1 MKICTSRGYFLSY
14 LERNL
19 HILNSDCSYLLFT
32 FRNRF
37 EVNYFMYR
45 LWGSNWCFNKP
56 TFCTINIEKY
66 YTKKQGGRDNTIFLS
81 DQILGFQFKKTNDF
95 QLWVY
100 YICDLRI
107 YAAGKQ
113 CKNDQKTAFISSMVP
128 LWIVY
133 VPLLMESYEITP
145 TVPLRWI
152 KYNVVSFRFYSRTT
166 LLILSNILI
175 LLLFL
180 LIQIIH

>member
-81 DQILGFQFKKTNDF
+81 DQILGFQFKKLTIFNCGF
-95 QLWVY
+95 ITYVT
-100 YICDLRI
+100 
-107 YAAGKQ
+107 YAFMLQ
-113 CKNDQKTAFISSMVP
+113 VNNVRM
-128 LWIVY
+128 
-133 VPLLMESYEITP
+133 
-145 TVPLRWI
+145 I
-152 KYNVVSFRFYSRTT
+152 KKPRLYLQWYRCE
-166 LLILSNILI
+166 
-175 LLLFL
+175 
-180 LIQIIH
+180 